1 MQLLNPKRDCTD
13 YQRRIDM
20 ANFEQIEQQESKKNE
35 NTNLN
40 LLDES
45 KVAGDSNNSGKIREP
60 KEREQVEPKKD
71 ADPGSDAQKE
81 QIPPTKE
88 PDTGAPKGGFKAP
101 ETLPVP
107 EDAY

>member
-1 MQLLNPKRDCTD
+1 
-13 YQRRIDM
+13 M
-20 ANFEQIEQQESKKNE
+20 ANFEQIEQQEIKQNK

-40 LLDES
+40 LLDQA
-45 KVAGDSNNSGKIREP
+45 VQGDSNNSGKIEP

-71 ADPGSDAQKE
+71 ADPGSEAQKE
-81 QIPPTKE
+81 TRE
-88 PDTGAPKGGFKAP
+88 PIAEPHEGAPRGGTKAP